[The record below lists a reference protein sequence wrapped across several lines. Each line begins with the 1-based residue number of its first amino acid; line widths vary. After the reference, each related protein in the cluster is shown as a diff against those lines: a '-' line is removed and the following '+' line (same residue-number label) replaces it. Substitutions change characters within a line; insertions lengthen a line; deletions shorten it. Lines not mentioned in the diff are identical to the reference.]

1 MEQNILVPVD
11 RLVLVSMAQE
21 LNGFLDY
28 GVKLDGEFPEDFV
41 VPRSVVYEIGLLSN
55 DGERFKPIRLLAS
68 GEVFAIAEERF
79 VPIENGKIYFLQA
92 NNNVGERSF
101 TKEEMKN
108 GITLENLHKLNKE
121 ILMLQMNN
129 NPILE
134 EVKKTNYR
142 RYIESS
148 WQKDYKG
155 YHEYKPTYK
164 YWETAKFLPEDL
176 ILVSVPEYKNRLQNY
191 MLDNENFTYLTFRRG
206 GIVPKG
212 QVFEYAIIN
221 KDKTRCK
228 LVRGFF
234 TEQHVYDLKD
244 VQVAKVWPNGYI
256 ETKNKVIIEGYLRG
270 WYDYR
275 IAPCYP
281 NGVGFSALNKTNV
294 HLVKRFMSD
303 NYTIYRQVVSKRELL
318 NSQKKAMERRK
329 EQSEKY
335 NNF

>member
-1 MEQNILVPVD
+1 MDKNILVPVD
-11 RLVLVSMAQE
+11 KLVLVSMVQE

-28 GVKLDGEFPEDFV
+28 GVNLEGEFPEDFV

-55 DGERFKPIRLLAS
+55 DGKRFRPIRLLES
-68 GEVFAIAEERF
+68 GEVFEIFEEKF

-101 TKEEMKN
+101 SKEEMKN
-108 GITLENLHKLNKE
+108 GVTLENLHKLNQE
-121 ILMLQMNN
+121 ILTLQMNN
-129 NPILE
+129 NLVFE
-134 EVKKTNYR
+134 ELKRTNYR
-142 RYIESS
+142 RYIESG
-148 WQKDYKG
+148 WDKDYKS
-155 YHEYKPTYK
+155 YRVYEPADK
-164 YWETAKFLPEDL
+164 YWEQVTIMPED
-176 ILVSVPEYKNRLQNY
+176 IIMVSVPEYKTRLQDY
-191 MLDNENFTYLTFRRG
+191 MLDNENFKYLTSRRG

-221 KDKTRCK
+221 KEKTRCK

-234 TEQHVYDLKD
+234 TEQHVYELKD

-270 WYDYR
+270 WNDYR
-275 IAPCYP
+275 IAPRYS
-281 NGVGFSALNKTNV
+281 NGVGFSVLNKINV

-303 NYTIYRQVVSKRELL
+303 NFTIYRQVVSKREIVQ
-318 NSQKKAMERRK
+318 NQKRTRERRK